1 MHKKQCFTGIDIGKS
16 LMLTGKDYNEALKQY
31 KCHVKAS
38 FRSNFRYNYAIKASL
53 RYSLPT
59 IKASS

>member
-1 MHKKQCFTGIDIGKS
+1 MYKKQCFTDVDIGES

-31 KCHVKAS
+31 KCH
-38 FRSNFRYNYAIKASL
+38 FKASL